1 MPKRCVCVH
10 ASLYTFWERYCNFKQ
25 NKSSKKEDSIMSCI
39 SIAIKLY
46 KSTFFI
52 KNETYYRLYIYIY
65 SVTLFSRTPNRC
77 NLNVKHMD
85 DSKARYSDL
94 CLWTN
99 LYICFKYGYHCK
111 RGLPKANNY
120 IDMCVYIYWCSYIQ
134 AIWYSFFNMIQ
145 CKHFRNWLRQR
156 F

>member
-1 MPKRCVCVH
+1 MCMPKRCVCVH

-111 RGLPKANNY
+111 RGLHKANNY
-120 IDMCVYIYWCSYIQ
+120 IDMCVYISGQLYTS
-134 AIWYSFFNMIQ
+134 NMIQ
-145 CKHFRNWLRQR
+145 FFQYDTVQTL
-156 F
+156 

>member
-1 MPKRCVCVH
+1 MHAQTVCVH
-10 ASLYTFWERYCNFKQ
+10 VLLYTFWERDCNFKQ
-25 NKSSKKEDSIMSCI
+25 NKSSKKEDSIVSCI

-134 AIWYSFFNMIQ
+134 AI
-145 CKHFRNWLRQR
+145 
-156 F
+156 